1 MSRKQREHTI
11 LERVQ
16 RQDRTL
22 NNKVRP
28 ARDKGQKP
36 QVRIPRSGK

>member
-1 MSRKQREHTI
+1 MSRKKREHTTF
-11 LERVQ
+11 ERVQ
-16 RQDRTL
+16 KQDRTL
-22 NNKVRP
+22 NTKVRP